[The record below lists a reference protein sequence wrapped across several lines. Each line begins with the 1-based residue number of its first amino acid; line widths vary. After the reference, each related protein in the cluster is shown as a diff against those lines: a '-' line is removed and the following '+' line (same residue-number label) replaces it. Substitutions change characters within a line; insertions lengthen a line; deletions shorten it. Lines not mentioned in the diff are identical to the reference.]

1 MCKSFLHLIYIYQY
15 VYQFIYMSKDVQK
28 HSGGFLDLFFAPS
41 AGHPHTYYLG
51 NIQESITVYRKN
63 FFNFFNDLG
72 KIRLDFVLKL

>member
-1 MCKSFLHLIYIYQY
+1 MCKSFLHLIYVYQY

-51 NIQESITVYRKN
+51 NIQES
-63 FFNFFNDLG
+63 
-72 KIRLDFVLKL
+72 